1 MVSEARVYGLYILTF
16 IKIYDIIQATEVII
30 VY

>member
-1 MVSEARVYGLYILTF
+1 MVIEARVYGRYILTC